1 MLTPA
6 QRHFQRV
13 MAERHGKADDLSE
26 TARTAHE
33 QILHRMRMD
42 MSALK
47 KIQGEQA
54 KAALKRQLL
63 PNYEGWI

>member
-13 MAERHGKADDLSE
+13 MAERHGKADDLSD
-26 TARTAHE
+26 TAAHE

-42 MSALK
+42 MSA
-47 KIQGEQA
+47 
-54 KAALKRQLL
+54 
-63 PNYEGWI
+63 

>member
-1 MLTPA
+1 
-6 QRHFQRV
+6 
-13 MAERHGKADDLSE
+13 
-26 TARTAHE
+26 
-33 QILHRMRMD
+33 MD

-63 PNYEGWI
+63 PNYEGGLKERWRETAGDRMK

>member
-13 MAERHGKADDLSE
+13 MAERHGKAEDLSD

-42 MSALK
+42 MAALK
-47 KIQGEQA
+47 KNPGRAGESRA
-54 KAALKRQLL
+54 
-63 PNYEGWI
+63 